1 MPSAAP
7 PEPSIAWS
15 PPPPVLT
22 FCAHEVHVWRA
33 ELDGGGE
40 TDVERLAT
48 TLAPDERARA
58 ASFVFA
64 PDRRRFTLGR
74 VALRSVLAR
83 YLDVEPGAVTLGRT
97 PEGRPALIGALA
109 GALHFSVSRSAG
121 LALCAPNDVLG
132 LAFNLVAI
140 HDITSPEFLFSMA
153 AIQTALLRPLRSWKI
168 SAITAST
175 SRICM
180 NPPSV

>member
-7 PEPSIAWS
+7 PEPSTAWS

-22 FCAHEVHVWRA
+22 LCAHEVHVWRA

-58 ASFVFA
+58 ASFVFP

-83 YLDVEPGAVTLGRT
+83 YLDVEPGAHATGRRRRRPGTLDAA
-97 PEGRPALIGALA
+97 RPRRRPRLRGGAGDRWTHRA
-109 GALHFSVSRSAG
+109 GARLAVGARPQLSLKPSRTSPARIARMILSRSRG
-121 LALCAPNDVLG
+121 
-132 LAFNLVAI
+132 
-140 HDITSPEFLFSMA
+140 
-153 AIQTALLRPLRSWKI
+153 
-168 SAITAST
+168 AST
-175 SRICM
+175 STQAR
-180 NPPSV
+180 PK